1 MLKAMNISL
10 FKMMTAGYL
19 SAEAYSV
26 LKSKTHLSDLSM
38 DDLPLLPCNIAMEIK
53 RLCEDKV
60 IKKSILELAQMEEWI
75 SNDDKRL
82 YELLDLL
89 LSSSTDKIKQFLSST
104 ESRYFLLNYV
114 FSDKDN
120 LSTQAFTSHDNIED
134 VSSFIIK
141 CEDAF
146 AHLFATGEIEPNLI
160 SKKPMSYSDYTNT
173 TKATDNSV
181 VEEAAETYSVRE
193 RTPRMT
199 LYPVDKDAVSPEN
212 KHLRKY
218 VIILSQLTE
227 DEFKPFKRF
236 VESQLYNTPGRTN
249 NVIKLVGIHEFCVNY
264 LFAADGKLMS
274 IQNFGKKSLY
284 DFGLVRQTIIDYIV
298 NILDRHGSGIEE
310 IDDIVT
316 SMSEEVENEQ
326 IQLALSL
333 KEKLG
338 DTLYSIL
345 GKMLCDLIQNISGRS
360 RNAVTNYKGD
370 FIEDFV
376 HKNKS
381 VIALKNVGRKSSEE
395 IEEVIKKLK
404 EYVDKAL
411 KGELSPE
418 KLQVMELQM
427 LYGYCLDEFVLQ
439 YFSSHGHVPMFHIL
453 ENWIKGQKGKE
464 WSIFNSYCS
473 IFADNEKKTLDE
485 LAEENKL
492 SRERCRQLYNEAK
505 NQLQTIHSDELAASS
520 INYSKIISDKN
531 EWSYI
536 YETISDINLLDL
548 SSVESY
554 IAEEKCDLT
563 KEFCFFIVSIV
574 FKNEFSVVGRE
585 LMSPSTR
592 AEQKWTNTYLVK
604 REYTEAFCFNE
615 LPKLIEETEKRLTND
630 IEVDAEQLAIN
641 TFFMAWNDFDT
652 DKVWE
657 VSDILSQ
664 ILIQEFGKIPNENFQ
679 FTLEGKKTVNATDV
693 IYDILHANGDPMNV
707 DDIFEQLDKI
717 LPNRY
722 KSSASIKT
730 LIASDPRICMVGT
743 ANLVGLLEWQHVK
756 VGSIRDIIVQY
767 LSKFNEPVQVA
778 DIIEHVQQYRDSSE
792 NSIRST
798 MCSGGQFVRFSGGLY
813 GLKDKT
819 YASWYAL
826 PEKRHSFA
834 LRVND
839 LEVFLRDNLHFPFCR
854 SSDSREK
861 SLYNWWRRTQ
871 ASDDLSDEQKEE
883 VRRIVDQ
890 YKDYPTTLRDNE
902 WNELYKSYKAFL
914 LNHGRKPL
922 RSNQHERPLYSWFE
936 KCSKDFMDGNL
947 TSAREKMYIELCD
960 LL

>member
-1 MLKAMNISL
+1 
-10 FKMMTAGYL
+10 
-19 SAEAYSV
+19 
-26 LKSKTHLSDLSM
+26 
-38 DDLPLLPCNIAMEIK
+38 
-53 RLCEDKV
+53 
-60 IKKSILELAQMEEWI
+60 
-75 SNDDKRL
+75 
-82 YELLDLL
+82 
-89 LSSSTDKIKQFLSST
+89 
-104 ESRYFLLNYV
+104 
-114 FSDKDN
+114 
-120 LSTQAFTSHDNIED
+120 
-134 VSSFIIK
+134 
-141 CEDAF
+141 
-146 AHLFATGEIEPNLI
+146 
-160 SKKPMSYSDYTNT
+160 
-173 TKATDNSV
+173 
-181 VEEAAETYSVRE
+181 
-193 RTPRMT
+193 
-199 LYPVDKDAVSPEN
+199 
-212 KHLRKY
+212 
-218 VIILSQLTE
+218 
-227 DEFKPFKRF
+227 
-236 VESQLYNTPGRTN
+236 
-249 NVIKLVGIHEFCVNY
+249 
-264 LFAADGKLMS
+264 
-274 IQNFGKKSLY
+274 
-284 DFGLVRQTIIDYIV
+284 
-298 NILDRHGSGIEE
+298 
-310 IDDIVT
+310 
-316 SMSEEVENEQ
+316 
-326 IQLALSL
+326 
-333 KEKLG
+333 
-338 DTLYSIL
+338 
-345 GKMLCDLIQNISGRS
+345 MLCDLIQNISVRS
-360 RNAVTNYKGD
+360 RNAVTKYKGD

-381 VIALKNVGRKSSEE
+381 VIALKNIGRKSSEE

-411 KGELSPE
+411 KEGELSPE

-464 WSIFNSYCS
+464 WSIFNSCCS

-492 SRERCRQLYNEAK
+492 SRERCRQLCVKAIK
-505 NQLQTIHSDELAASS
+505 QLHTIDSDELAAPS

-536 YETISDINLLDL
+536 YETISDKNLLDL
-548 SSVESY
+548 SSVKSY

-563 KEFCFFIVSIV
+563 KEFCFLIVSIV
-574 FKNEFSVVGRE
+574 FENEFSVVGRE
-585 LMSPSTR
+585 LMSLPTR
-592 AEQKWTNTYLVK
+592 AKQKWTNTYLVK

-615 LPKLIEETEKRLTND
+615 LPILIEETEERLTDD
-630 IEVDAEQLAIN
+630 IEVDAEQLAID

-657 VSDILSQ
+657 VSDILSH

-693 IYDILHANGDPMNV
+693 IYGILHANGDPMNV

-730 LIASDPRICMVGT
+730 LIASDPRICVVGT

-798 MCSGGQFVRFSGGLY
+798 MCSGDQFVQFSGGLY

-819 YASWYAL
+819 YASWYDL

-839 LEVFLRDNLHFPFCR
+839 LEVFLRDNLHFPFCS
-854 SSDSREK
+854 SSDSREN
-861 SLYNWWRRTQ
+861 SLYIWWRRIQT
-871 ASDDLSDEQKEE
+871 SDDLSDEQKEE

-890 YKDYPTTLRDNE
+890 YKDYPTTRRDNE
-902 WNELYKSYKAFL
+902 WNELYKNYKAFL

-922 RSNQHERPLYSWFE
+922 PSNQHERSLYSWFE
-936 KCSKDFMDGNL
+936 KCSEDFMDGNL
-947 TSAREKMYIELCD
+947 TSAREKMYIELCN